1 MGMHPVPDSAPI
13 TQEYGANPSAINGPA
28 GHSGRDYGVNT
39 GTPVVSLVDGVVR
52 WADWCTKLPGGPNG
66 WAARWFLSLTFGGIV
81 TVIEHDDCFAITAH
95 LSRTDLNPGDVVRKG
110 QVIGWS
116 GATGLGTGPHAHTE
130 ILPKPVNYSIGSY
143 GRIHPGPYHL
153 EPYRPLTSKVPAPA
167 PAVRAMRNG
176 IDVSSYQPADVTKR
190 VAADFVIVKATE
202 GTGYV
207 NPQLGAQ
214 VAAARARGAAVGLY
228 HFATAQA
235 SSDEEAAA
243 FLRAAKPYLDA
254 GAVAFLDWEPPGLS
268 TYTAWAED
276 WLRRVDHTTG
286 RTTGV
291 YMNLGVSRL
300 ASWSAFAKAHPLWLA
315 FYGSG
320 ARFDGYATSFHPP
333 AVPGWRLALWQYT
346 EHGRLPGYG
355 GDLDLNV
362 YLGGVAQWDKA
373 TGAATATNRDPL
385 EEIMAWYK
393 NRADFEHA
401 MAMAVLGYKNP
412 KINGNRDAYALLTE
426 AATGTRSLIGLVK
439 GIPAS
444 VLKAQVKRRGA
455 GAGQEVDL
463 ATLLAYDLDNET
475 REKNTDAKILAA
487 LTSIE
492 QRLTALET
500 TKEA

>member
-13 TQEYGANPSAINGPA
+13 TQEYGANPSQINGPN

-39 GTPVVSLVDGVVR
+39 GTPIVSLVDGVIR

-81 TVIEHDDCFAITAH
+81 IVVEHDDCFAITAH
-95 LSRTDLNPGDVVRKG
+95 LSRTDLNPGDVVAKG
-110 QVIGWS
+110 QVIGYS

-130 ILPKPVNYSIGSY
+130 ILPKPLNYAIGSY
-143 GRIHPGPYHL
+143 GRINPGPYHL
-153 EPYRPLTSKVPAPA
+153 EPYRPLTSKTPA

-176 IDVSSYQPADVTKR
+176 IDVSSNQDSDVTKR
-190 VAADFVIVKATE
+190 VAADFVIVKVTE

-207 NPQLGAQ
+207 NPFLGEQ

-228 HFATAQA
+228 HWATAQA
-235 SSDEEAAA
+235 SSDEEATA
-243 FLRAAKPYLDA
+243 FLRAAKPHLDA
-254 GAVAFLDWEPPGLS
+254 GAVAFLDWEPAGLAS
-268 TYTAWAED
+268 YTAWAED
-276 WLRRVDHTTG
+276 WLRRVDHATG
-286 RTTGV
+286 RTTGI

-315 FYGSG
+315 YYGDG

-355 GDLDLNV
+355 RDLDLNV
-362 YLGGVAQWDKA
+362 YLGGVREWDKA
-373 TGAATATNRDPL
+373 TGTAVAAAPNIDPL
-385 EEIMAWYK
+385 GGLLDMDQKTFDREKKWAGTPAWYLA
-393 NRADFEHA
+393 NGRDHSANLTV
-401 MAMAVLGYKNP
+401 AVKT
-412 KINGNRDAYALLTE
+412 LT
-426 AATGTRSLIGLVK
+426 ALVK
-439 GIPAS
+439 GVPAS
-444 VLKAQVKRRGA
+444 VLKARVKRRGA
-455 GAGQEVDL
+455 GVGQEVDL

-475 REKNTDAKILAA
+475 REKDTDAKILAA

-500 TKEA
+500 TKGA

>member
-13 TQEYGANPSAINGPA
+13 TQEYGANPSQINGPA

-39 GTPVVSLVDGVVR
+39 GTPIVSLVDGVVR

-81 TVIEHDDCFAITAH
+81 IVVEHDDCFAITAH

-110 QVIGWS
+110 QVIGYS

-130 ILPKPVNYSIGSY
+130 ILPKPLNYAIGSY
-143 GRIHPGPYHL
+143 GRINPGPYHL
-153 EPYRPLTSKVPAPA
+153 EPYLPLTSKTPAPA

-176 IDVSSYQPADVTKR
+176 IDVSSNQDSDVTKR
-190 VAADFVIVKATE
+190 VAADFVIVKVTE

-207 NPQLGAQ
+207 NPFLGEQ

-228 HFATAQA
+228 HWATAQA
-235 SSDEEAAA
+235 SSDEEATA
-243 FLRAAKPYLDA
+243 FLRAAKPHLDA
-254 GAVAFLDWEPPGLS
+254 GAVAFLDWEPAGLAS
-268 TYTAWAED
+268 YTAWAED
-276 WLRRVDHTTG
+276 WLRRVDHATG
-286 RTTGV
+286 RTTGI

-315 FYGSG
+315 YYGAG

-355 GDLDLNV
+355 RDLDLNV
-362 YLGGVAQWDKA
+362 YLGGVREWDKA
-373 TGAATATNRDPL
+373 TGTAVAAAPNIDPL
-385 EEIMAWYK
+385 GGLLDMDQKTFDREKKRAGTPAWYLA
-393 NRADFEHA
+393 NGRDHSANLTV
-401 MAMAVLGYKNP
+401 AVKT
-412 KINGNRDAYALLTE
+412 LT
-426 AATGTRSLIGLVK
+426 ALVK
-439 GIPAS
+439 GVPAS
-444 VLKAQVKRRGA
+444 VLKARVKRRGA
-455 GAGQEVDL
+455 GVGQEVDL

-475 REKNTDAKILAA
+475 REKGTAAKILAV

-500 TKEA
+500 TKGA

>member
-52 WADWCTKLPGGPNG
+52 WAGWCTKLPGGPNG

-130 ILPKPVNYSIGSY
+130 ILPKPVNYAIGSY
-143 GRIHPGPYHL
+143 GRINPGPYHL
-153 EPYRPLTSKVPAPA
+153 EPYRPLTSKAPAPA

-176 IDVSSYQPADVTKR
+176 IDVSSHQPGDVARR

-202 GTGYV
+202 GAGYV
-207 NPQLGAQ
+207 NPNLDAQ
-214 VAAARARGAAVGLY
+214 VKAARARGAAVGIY
-228 HFATAQA
+228 HFARAL
-235 SSDEEAAA
+235 SDSDTEAAF
-243 FLRAAKPYLDA
+243 FLKVARPYLDA

-276 WLRRVDHTTG
+276 WLRRVDRETG
-286 RTTGV
+286 RTTPI

-300 ASWSAFAKAHPLWLA
+300 GTWSAFAKAHPLWLA
-315 FYGSG
+315 YYGSG

-333 AVPGWRLALWQYT
+333 AVPGWRLALWQYS

-373 TGAATATNRDPL
+373 TGAATTAAPNIDPL
-385 EEIMAWYK
+385 EGLLDMNQAEFNRQKKIAGTPAWYLA
-393 NRADFEHA
+393 NGRDHSANLTV
-401 MAMAVLGYKNP
+401 AVK
-412 KINGNRDAYALLTE
+412 ALT
-426 AATGTRSLIGLVK
+426 ALVK

-444 VLKAQVKRRGA
+444 VLAAKVKRPGEKSTGSLAQNIAYDKANWSQDRANQDEIKAQQA
-455 GAGQEVDL
+455 QIIQQ
-463 ATLLAYDLDNET
+463 NEL
-475 REKNTDAKILAA
+475 ILAHLNA
-487 LTSIE
+487 
-492 QRLTALET
+492 T
-500 TKEA
+500 TEGK